1 MNAFPPPSTPPAAAP
16 HPPQGSTRRRGLV
29 VGAFVALGALIAG
42 GVVVGVA
49 LAADDDE
56 PSAAEADL
64 AAQTDDGGL
73 DAMFD
78 AMDPFITCLGEELEL
93 DELDIPENSDDVALG
108 DLPAIV
114 EEAMTAGAAA
124 FEACSDQLPAEFPD
138 IVPGAEL
145 LDELAELDL
154 DDLPALDELWA
165 ELGEVLDLPT
175 LDEVE
180 TQLDETLGELP
191 SWEEMQE
198 EFERHRREL
207 EEKLGELDLGAT
219 TLPWLYDL
227 LPDDIRNDLDQL
239 KDELGEHE
247 DELDEGVEEP
257 KDELD
262 ELEEQLDGQLDELE
276 KQLDGQLDELEKQL
290 NDLGIPELA
299 ILEELFEDFDPG
311 TLPGLDEIFGQLD
324 EEFGDLDLESVFE
337 DLLGGSATDG
347 DTG

>member
-1 MNAFPPPSTPPAAAP
+1 MNAFPPPSTPPAATP
-16 HPPQGSTRRRGLV
+16 HPPPGSTRRRGLV
-29 VGAFVALGALIAG
+29 VGALVALGALIAG

-93 DELDIPENSDDVALG
+93 DELDIPEDPDDVALG
-108 DLPAIV
+108 ELPAIL
-114 EEAMTAGAAA
+114 EEAMTAGTAA

-207 EEKLGELDLGAT
+207 EEKLEDFGELDEFDLGAT

-227 LPDDIRNDLDQL
+227 LPDDIRKDLDQL

-247 DELDEGVEEP
+247 GVE
-257 KDELD
+257 
-262 ELEEQLDGQLDELE
+262 ELEEQLDGQLDQLE
-276 KQLDGQLDELEKQL
+276 EQLS
-290 NDLGIPELA
+290 DLGIPELA

-324 EEFGDLDLESVFE
+324 EEFGDLDLESLFE
-337 DLLGGSATDG
+337 DLLGGSVTDG